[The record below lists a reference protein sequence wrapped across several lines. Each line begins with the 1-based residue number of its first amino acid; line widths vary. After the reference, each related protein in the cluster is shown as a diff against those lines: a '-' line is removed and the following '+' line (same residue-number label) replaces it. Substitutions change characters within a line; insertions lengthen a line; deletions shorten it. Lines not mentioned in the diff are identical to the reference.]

1 MWAGVAC
8 VGVALGLM
16 LSEVV
21 GWVITGTWPEA
32 RRLRSAALS
41 DPGFLDALLRLP
53 MWLYPVVAGAMLGLV
68 GMALTDGKR
77 GDDG

>member
-1 MWAGVAC
+1 

-21 GWVITGTWPEA
+21 GWVMIGTWPET
-32 RRLRSAALS
+32 RPLRSAPVS
-41 DPGFLDALLRLP
+41 EPGFLDALLQLP
-53 MWLYPVVAGAMLGLV
+53 VWLYPVVVGAMLGLL
-68 GMALTDGKR
+68 GMALTDRKR